1 LTAPSAAVRGFLL
14 TAVLALA
21 AMCATSSAAQSLERA
36 ERPEIRVGDLW
47 VFQNTD
53 LRTGEKK
60 DTSFLVTALT
70 GDEIMMET
78 GGSTSGAW
86 TFTREWNPVER
97 KAGDVVT
104 DVLKPDWPY
113 LRFPMALGKTWE
125 VPFEIEAT
133 SRFEK
138 HVAEWQWKA
147 QVVAVETV
155 TVRAGTFQTFRIDY
169 EGSFTTRSGRET
181 WTGSHGET
189 AWYAPA
195 AKAIVKR
202 EFTQLAPARNV
213 KEHHT
218 IELLSFKL
226 AP

>member
-1 LTAPSAAVRGFLL
+1 LTATSAAVRGFLL

-21 AMCATSSAAQSLERA
+21 SMCATPCAAQSLERA
-36 ERPEIRVGDLW
+36 ERPEIKVGDLW

-53 LRTGEKK
+53 FRTGEKK
-60 DTSFLVTALT
+60 DTSFLVTAVD
-70 GDEIMMET
+70 GDEIVVQT
-78 GGSTSGAW
+78 GESTSGAW
-86 TFTREWNPVER
+86 TFTREWNPVEK

-113 LRFPMALGKTWE
+113 LRFPLIPGKAWE
-125 VPFEIEAT
+125 APFENEVI

-147 QVVAVETV
+147 QVEAVETV
-155 TVRAGTFQTFRIDY
+155 TVRAGTFQTFRIEY

-181 WTGSHGET
+181 WTGSHTET

-195 AKAIVKR
+195 TKAIVKR
-202 EFTQLAPARNV
+202 EFTQSVPARNV
-213 KEHHT
+213 KEHHA

-226 AP
+226 TP